1 VLPLRITESELFVY
15 GPHIEEIARH
25 ALLPPTATHQQQVSP
40 GHRPT
45 ESRRI
50 QDERLRESFAAF
62 GEVGQIFLTGLLSAH
77 RQGKAQARKILA
89 LRADYHHHDLVQA
102 LARAITYGAFS
113 FSSVERILSVEAEP
127 KTNLEILA
135 DQEKNHLCQL
145 LKDASVR
152 PRKTADY
159 QKLLFPEQEDGQ
171 DSDTDSED
179 DTISDEGPSGEAAG
193 PGAGTLPDPPRPDD
207 PNATG

>member
-1 VLPLRITESELFVY
+1 M
-15 GPHIEEIARH
+15 HN
-25 ALLPPTATHQQQVSP
+25 
-40 GHRPT
+40 
-45 ESRRI
+45 
-50 QDERLRESFAAF
+50 ERLRESFDAF
-62 GEVGQIFLTGLLSAH
+62 GEIGQVFLTGLLASH
-77 RQGKAQARKILA
+77 RQGKAQARKTLA
-89 LRADYHHHDLVQA
+89 LRALYHHHDLVQA
-102 LARAITYGAFS
+102 FQRAVTYGAFS

-135 DQEKNHLCQL
+135 DQEKGHLCQL

-171 DSDTDSED
+171 DIDSDSKD
-179 DTISDEGPSGEAAG
+179 DTNSEERPSGEAAG
-193 PGAGTLPDPPRPDD
+193 PDSGPLSDAPRPDD